1 VEIYEIRGPDM
12 LVDKVDFADAGN
24 IQTQLRPRREI
35 ESKLNAAA
43 DAIAQIREM
52 SPDSAHAIEMRLI
65 AGKDELAFCFR
76 GLTFA
81 RRTST
86 GVFFGLDNA
95 VNCLTAANKP
105 RLARLLHQL
114 DLKGN
119 SLSED
124 ANHFL
129 YHAAPERWLE
139 TIVLADPSK
148 LDALDP
154 KYFYSQ
160 VPAVAAGDRGVLDL
174 LGITHRG
181 RLVIIR
187 IEGFGRY
194 SNADTGGGLLAARP
208 AASERR
214 RFSRVWLFSRRR
226 NRSRAAA
233 CVIGGAGSAFSLRDG
248 YFAEIFIAGNS
259 SDAQWTFGELAHR
272 AEFIFRQ

>member
-1 VEIYEIRGPDM
+1 M

-154 KYFYSQ
+154 RYFYSQ

-181 RLVIIR
+181 RLVII
-187 IEGFGRY
+187 E
-194 SNADTGGGLLAARP
+194 LK
-208 AASERR
+208 ASEDIQMPIQAVDYWLRVRR
-214 RFSRVWLFSRRR
+214 HQSEGDFHEY
-226 NRSRAAA
+226 
-233 CVIGGAGSAFSLRDG
+233 G
-248 YFAEIFIAGNS
+248 YFPGVEIDPGPP
-259 SDAQWTFGELAHR
+259 LV
-272 AEFIFRQ
+272 